1 MSYYQDGN
9 LARPLEDLVPYGLP
23 EKSQSPDIVEA
34 QKRARRQAL
43 QREAAVRQEYKAA
56 GRLHAR
62 SLVRLVLVFAI
73 LSAALGLTVWRSAK
87 ITEMSFFNAGLSRQI
102 RELEEQN
109 VILQD
114 RVSGKAS
121 LHVAREEAVAQLGMQ
136 KASAGQVHVLSAIE
150 LRQGQAAFSDSQVLM
165 TDQECQDLL
174 ESWVLGQ
181 VSP

>member
-1 MSYYQDGN
+1 MRYYQDGN
-9 LARPLEDLVPYGLP
+9 LARHLEGLVPYGLP

-34 QKRARRQAL
+34 QKRARRQAQ

-62 SLVRLVLVFAI
+62 SLVRLVLVFAL

-121 LHVAREEAVAQLGMQ
+121 LHEARVEAVAQLGMQ

>member
-1 MSYYQDGN
+1 
-9 LARPLEDLVPYGLP
+9 
-23 EKSQSPDIVEA
+23 
-34 QKRARRQAL
+34 
-43 QREAAVRQEYKAA
+43 
-56 GRLHAR
+56 
-62 SLVRLVLVFAI
+62 
-73 LSAALGLTVWRSAK
+73 
-87 ITEMSFFNAGLSRQI
+87 
-102 RELEEQN
+102 
-109 VILQD
+109 
-114 RVSGKAS
+114 VSGKAS